1 MNKNRQ
7 KNLFR
12 QNLNINNKNMHENI
26 YAQHPTVKS
35 HCRHHKKLSAFHWR
49 PWSDF
54 NFSPSCSFSVC
65 VLLIFY
71 MTDFPN
77 PCPEFCNCTGDPL
90 RLQRGK
96 AWRLNGFKL
105 FIPAERWKTTQGREK
120 AERREYKRK
129 TWQRTQHKH
138 CLCTKECGQ
147 RGEGL
152 AVDIFLAYHQ
162 DAHRAAS
169 GVWHFGIQ
177 SGSCGAGTAE
187 LWNLQSAWDSH
198 LRCTTGTRSLL
209 LGSPGRRSM
218 GWATKW
224 MNIRGADQTAKTC
237 YKLWKVETNPP
248 PRLSLCKIHPHVWL
262 KTILSCYGW
271 FAGGASFQGSNTI
284 YITVIHLMG
293 VDYLNQASWVLLKW
307 QILAFE
313 KDLRRRSR
321 TNNTDDFIQ
330 KVFQTWSSTKQYE
343 AEHRVWSLS
352 VKLYIKSFS
361 QCFDFLWLKPTKRQ
375 ENAAVSCFH
384 ICQPWKTAYI

>member
-1 MNKNRQ
+1 MNKNHQ

-26 YAQHPTVKS
+26 STQQSNRTADIIKSSLPSTEGRDRILISHLPAVSQCASYLFSTWLTFQTPAQSFVIAQVIHYVCKEGKLEGWTGLNCS
-35 HCRHHKKLSAFHWR
+35 SQQRDGRLHKDGKKQNGENTKEKHDRGHNTNIAFAQRSVASVVTGWLRSCLHYMFFSAVSEFR
-49 PWSDF
+49 
-54 NFSPSCSFSVC
+54 SPALVCFPCSFWG
-65 VLLIFY
+65 IKEAAKQ
-71 MTDFPN
+71 P
-77 PCPEFCNCTGDPL
+77 
-90 RLQRGK
+90 Q
-96 AWRLNGFKL
+96 AWAK
-105 FIPAERWKTTQGREK
+105 QS
-120 AERREYKRK
+120 
-129 TWQRTQHKH
+129 
-138 CLCTKECGQ
+138 
-147 RGEGL
+147 
-152 AVDIFLAYHQ
+152 VDIFLAYHQ
-162 DAHRAAS
+162 DARRAAS

-224 MNIRGADQTAKTC
+224 MNIRGADQTVKTS

-248 PRLSLCKIHPHVWL
+248 PRLLLCKIHPHIWL
-262 KTILSCYGW
+262 KMILSCYGW

-321 TNNTDDFIQ
+321 MNNTDDFTQ
-330 KVFQTWSSTKQYE
+330 KVFQTWSSTQQYE
-343 AEHRVWSLS
+343 AEHRVW
-352 VKLYIKSFS
+352 
-361 QCFDFLWLKPTKRQ
+361 
-375 ENAAVSCFH
+375 
-384 ICQPWKTAYI
+384 